1 MYICVYICTGPLG
14 AARGAVVPPPAHA
27 KGLSAGCFHCN
38 RVRTN
43 IPSPGLAGE
52 PTGIFIP
59 TGCFQWPGRERTDL
73 LRRVPLRALPAAA
86 RRGQQRRPEQQLLP
100 DDRPAARTATRRAE
114 YARHD
119 GDLARAVI
127 LRLSHIAVC
136 AGVLVYLPVLTST
149 LYLPNLDPS
158 LPPVHCS
165 VFCPGTYVP
174 RLPPR

>member
-136 AGVLVYLPVLTST
+136 AGVLVYLLVLTST